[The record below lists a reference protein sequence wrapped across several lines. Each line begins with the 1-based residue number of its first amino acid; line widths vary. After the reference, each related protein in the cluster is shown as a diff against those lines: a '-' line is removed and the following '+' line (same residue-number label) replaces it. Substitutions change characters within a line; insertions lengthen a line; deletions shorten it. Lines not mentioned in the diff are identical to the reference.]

1 MGLFASIESRD
12 FFNAWQSSIGIDRL
26 DWEQQRRRRNTA
38 EENAS
43 STQSP
48 EASVARVLYASPSW
62 WGLTNEYD
70 RTRLEWF
77 YNRLKQLEYIPGNA
91 LNIIGLVAQ
100 GDERLFG
107 YIEEIQNMYFTIYS
121 LNRSSG
127 HYDLRPRPH
136 EYVLPQKNDNNFVEW
151 YLFKLSMNTK
161 PPDDRDN

>member
-1 MGLFASIESRD
+1 MILQQAK
-12 FFNAWQSSIGIDRL
+12 AAGILYPRQRAQHHWTSGTGR
-26 DWEQQRRRRNTA
+26 WET
-38 EENAS
+38 
-43 STQSP
+43 STS
-48 EASVARVLYASPSW
+48 
-62 WGLTNEYD
+62 
-70 RTRLEWF
+70 
-77 YNRLKQLEYIPGNA
+77 
-91 LNIIGLVAQ
+91 
-100 GDERLFG
+100 G